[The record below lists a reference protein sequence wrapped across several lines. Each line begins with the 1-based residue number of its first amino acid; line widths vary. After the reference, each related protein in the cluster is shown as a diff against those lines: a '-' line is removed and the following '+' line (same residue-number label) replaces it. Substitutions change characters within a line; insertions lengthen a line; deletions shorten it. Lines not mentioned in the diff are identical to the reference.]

1 MRAAGLWAL
10 GSGQRDCLF
19 ILPEPSAQCPA
30 AVFNSAPQKAI
41 EHRHLHHHSIEGL
54 ANDDAARSVEDF
66 VGDRDV
72 ASYRQTMHEMT
83 VAIRI
88 LEPRVLHAPVAQV
101 FAQARI
107 SLV

>member
-30 AVFNSAPQKAI
+30 ALFNSAPQKAI
-41 EHRHLHHHSIEGL
+41 KHRHLHHHSIKRL
-54 ANDDAARSVEDF
+54 ADDDAARSVEDF

-72 ASYRQTMHEMT
+72 APHRDRKSTRLNSSHVKISY
-83 VAIRI
+83 A
-88 LEPRVLHAPVAQV
+88 V
-101 FAQARI
+101 FFLKKKNNI
-107 SLV
+107 K